1 MVISGYI
8 ASDSKKYYSLRILSE
23 RTGISKNELA
33 YSVRQLGLSPNKWN
47 NKWALDNE
55 EVLELLNYL
64 LAVYRLKRMRRLR

>member
-1 MVISGYI
+1 MIMNGYI
-8 ASDSKKYYSLRILSE
+8 ARNNKKYYSLRILSE
-23 RTGISKNELA
+23 RTGITKNELA
-33 YSVRQLGLSPNKWN
+33 YCVRQLGLTPNKWN